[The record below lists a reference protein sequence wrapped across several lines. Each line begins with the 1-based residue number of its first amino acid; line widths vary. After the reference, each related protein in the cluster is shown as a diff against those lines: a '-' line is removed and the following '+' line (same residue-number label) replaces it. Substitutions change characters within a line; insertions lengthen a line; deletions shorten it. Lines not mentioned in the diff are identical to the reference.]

1 MATVPLAATDDDYST
16 SPPTPSMFAAP
27 DPDVNQ
33 SSADRMETMSP
44 IVSFGLITDIQY
56 ANHDDRWNYIKTAL
70 RRYRNALTLVRE
82 ACEYWS
88 KQRHAIS
95 FILQL
100 GDLIDGVS
108 AENNASQADLD
119 AILDGF
125 RATFPSLPIYHVWG
139 NHELYNF
146 TRAQLLRGPLASFD
160 TKGIAPGH
168 YGTFEVCP
176 RLRIIALDTYEFSA
190 LGVEKTDNVYIQSVE
205 LLSKHNQNQDLN
217 DPRGLRGHQR
227 RFVKFNGGIT
237 PTQFTWLHEQLT
249 SAKAHNEKVMIIGEA
264 QKFARTP
271 PVTNTLFRFQVT
283 YRFIR
288 VRAILSI
295 FCGTTRKCSICCGY
309 SMAPC
314 SPMSPVMIMPVVIFA
329 IGKISII

>member
-1 MATVPLAATDDDYST
+1 MAAVPIAAADDDWST

-33 SSADRMETMSP
+33 SGVDRMETMSP
-44 IVSFGLITDIQY
+44 IVSFGLISDIQY
-56 ANHDDRWNYIKTAL
+56 ANNDDRWNYTKTAL
-70 RRYRNALTLVRE
+70 RRYRNALKLVRE
-82 ACEYWS
+82 ACEHWS
-88 KQRHAIS
+88 KQRHPIS

-108 AENNASQADLD
+108 AENKASQADLD
-119 AILDGF
+119 AILEGF
-125 RATFPSLPIYHVWG
+125 RTTFPSLPIYHVWG

-146 TRAQLLRGPLASFD
+146 TREDLLRGPLCSFD

-190 LGVEKTDNVYIQSVE
+190 LGVEKTEDVYIQSVD
-205 LLSKHNQNQDLN
+205 LLKKHNPNEDLN

-237 PTQFTWLHEQLT
+237 PKQITWLQEQLT
-249 SAKAHNEKVMIIGEA
+249 SASVHDEKVMIIGEEQLTLTRPTTKA
-264 QKFARTP
+264 LSPFRSRTHSSEC
-271 PVTNTLFRFQVT
+271 VRSSRSSVELQGSTGSTVAIRWYRSRLFR
-283 YRFIR
+283 R
-288 VRAILSI
+288 S
-295 FCGTTRKCSICCGY
+295 
-309 SMAPC
+309 
-314 SPMSPVMIMPVVIFA
+314 
-329 IGKISII
+329 